1 MVVDREKAMVRRFH
15 HECNTIR
22 EMSQMKKEKIAGWM
36 FALPAILGFVLLT
49 GGPMVVSLILSFT
62 DYHVAAPPEW
72 IGADNYINLLSGKDP
87 FFYKSLF
94 VTVYYVILSVPLQM
108 LFSFFMALV
117 LNRKIKGRGI
127 FRAIFY
133 MPTVIPSVAISTIW
147 LWLLNPDMG
156 LINNIL
162 RSLHLPTSLW
172 IYSEKTVIPSLA
184 MMSVWVSGASMVIF
198 LAGLQ
203 GIPSH
208 LYEAV
213 EIDGGNAFH
222 KFKYIT
228 LPMMT
233 PTIFFNTVMAIING
247 FQEFTSVFVMT
258 NGGPNDSSL
267 MLAFYLY
274 REAFKFQKMG
284 NASAVAW
291 LIFLIIGV
299 LTLIMFRSSNHW
311 VYYEDGRE
319 GDK

>member
-1 MVVDREKAMVRRFH
+1 MVVDREKAMVRRFD

-213 EIDGGNAFH
+213 EIDGGNVFH

-228 LPMMT
+228 LPM
-233 PTIFFNTVMAIING
+233 IN
-247 FQEFTSVFVMT
+247 S
-258 NGGPNDSSL
+258 
-267 MLAFYLY
+267 Y
-274 REAFKFQKMG
+274 
-284 NASAVAW
+284 
-291 LIFLIIGV
+291 
-299 LTLIMFRSSNHW
+299 
-311 VYYEDGRE
+311 
-319 GDK
+319 